1 MNNKFIQDD
10 CNMKISDLPQHD
22 IDCITAKLF
31 DLKLAKLTVN
41 YSYNYI
47 YFLLGRDIT
56 EKMNKIQ

>member
-1 MNNKFIQDD
+1 MMNNKFIQDD

-47 YFLLGRDIT
+47 CFLLGRDIT
-56 EKMNKIQ
+56 